1 MAQHDYNL
9 ANQTGLSFR
18 ADLNAALEAIVSN
31 NSGATEPAT
40 PFAYQLWVD
49 TSAAPAILKIRNETN
64 TSWVTLGDVSAA
76 NLGLLLKSG
85 GTMTGALL
93 AAAGSVSAPGVAFDG
108 DSDTGVYS
116 PAANAVS
123 LAAGGTE
130 VLRGSSS
137 GVELVGT
144 GATRLPVGTTAQRP
158 GTPVEGQVRY
168 NSTLATFEGYKAGA
182 WSEIGASA
190 AGSRSGRN
198 RIMNGSFQVDQRNR
212 GQEVTAAFSYVVDR
226 WRTGSNS
233 FTGTCVVGQNKNALT
248 SLPDGFTTYFG
259 MQFTATATMS
269 GSTASTRLG
278 HYIEGYQVED
288 LAWGTAS
295 AKAVTLSFWVRS
307 SLTGTFGGRI
317 SNSAGSRVYIFSYTI
332 IAANTW
338 EKKTIT
344 IAGDTGGAGTWLKGT
359 DAGIYL
365 QYCTGAGASR
375 LIAPGSW
382 GAIDADGPTGHV
394 NLSETLNSTIYFTG
408 VQLEAGTVASDFE
421 QKPFAEELEECKRY
435 FQKSYVYSAGTG
447 STNSSGIVVGRP
459 DGVSTDRLFVYG
471 QTLQR
476 EMRTVPT
483 ITVYSAGGLIN
494 SVSLYSNSATTISV
508 SSINTPGSKTIAVY
522 LLLGSAG
529 NGATHYNF
537 HYIANADF

>member
-49 TSAAPAILKIRNETN
+49 TSAAPAVLKIRNETN
-64 TSWVTLGDVSAA
+64 TGWVTLGDVSAA

-108 DSDTGVYS
+108 DADTGVYS
-116 PAANAVS
+116 PAANSVS

-212 GQEVTAAFSYVVDR
+212 GAEVTAGFDYVVDR
-226 WRTGSNS
+226 WRVGSNS
-233 FTGTCVVGQNKNALT
+233 FTGTCVVGQNKNSLT
-248 SLPDGFTTYFG
+248 TLPDGFTTYFG

-269 GSTASTRLG
+269 GSIASTRLG

-288 LAWGTAS
+288 LAWGAAS

-307 SLTGTFGGRI
+307 SLTGTFGGKI
-317 SNSAGSRVYIFSYTI
+317 SNFAGSRQYIFGYTI
-332 IAANTW
+332 NAANTW

-344 IAGDTGGAGTWLKGT
+344 IAGDTGGAGTWLKLS
-359 DAGIYL
+359 DAGLYL
-365 QYCTGAGASR
+365 QFCTGAGASR

-382 GAIDADGPTGHV
+382 GAIDADGPIGQV

-421 QKPFAEELEECKRY
+421 QKPFIDELEQCKRY
-435 FQKSYVYSAGTG
+435 YQKSYNYPNGAG
-447 STNSSGIVVGRP
+447 STNSSGIINGSP
-459 DGVSTDRLFVYG
+459 DATTTTRLFIHG
-471 QTLQR
+471 QTLPK
-476 EMRTVPT
+476 EMRTNPT
-483 ITVYSAGGLIN
+483 LTIYSAGGLVN
-494 SVSLYSNSATTISV
+494 AVSIYSNSATTLAVTSISA
-508 SSINTPGSKTIAVY
+508 PGTKAIGTYIQ
-522 LLLGSAG
+522 LGSAA
-529 NGATHYNF
+529 NSTTHYSF